1 VREQRHAEEVLLG
14 YAKKHQLEIVGIGA
28 SRPFCSSCCELL
40 EKQVDQQ
47 ALGQPLRGGDGREKS
62 SKNWVGSGPREG
74 DNRRRVNWEIDDKD
88 TYLSDVEEERVYIME
103 NKDSAEWDKNRR
115 EKDQIYNIQTKIKF
129 SNKND
134 KNSTLNENLGNN
146 SHYLELRVREAKG
159 DPVAIQKL
167 ELKKDQRKKYA
178 QKYRNALKEKAAKG
192 DPVAIQKL
200 ERIKDQLKK
209 SNQKYKNA
217 LKKKR

>member
-1 VREQRHAEEVLLG
+1 
-14 YAKKHQLEIVGIGA
+14 
-28 SRPFCSSCCELL
+28 
-40 EKQVDQQ
+40 
-47 ALGQPLRGGDGREKS
+47 
-62 SKNWVGSGPREG
+62 VGSGPREG

-103 NKDSAEWDKNRR
+103 NKDSAGWDKNRR

-209 SNQKYKNA
+209 HVQKYRNA
-217 LKKKR
+217 LKEKAAKGDPVAIQKLERIKDQLKKNTQKYQNALKEKR